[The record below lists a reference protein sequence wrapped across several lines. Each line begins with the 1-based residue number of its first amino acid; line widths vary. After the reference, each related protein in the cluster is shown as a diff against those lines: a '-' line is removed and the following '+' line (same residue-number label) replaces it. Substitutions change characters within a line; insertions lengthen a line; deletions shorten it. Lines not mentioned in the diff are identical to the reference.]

1 MKKMNTLVD
10 LALAQINNS
19 LNEKPARLPASVKE
33 KRRRLK
39 AIKARGFYRETT
51 TKKERQ
57 MSILKDIISQHG
69 NVTKDQ
75 CRELAKYFPDATLI
89 IKWGG
94 LPREKS
100 RARFIAERIEV
111 VEESGQDYCREV
123 FFPADAFNAIESALT
138 S

>member
-1 MKKMNTLVD
+1 
-10 LALAQINNS
+10 
-19 LNEKPARLPASVKE
+19 
-33 KRRRLK
+33 
-39 AIKARGFYRETT
+39 
-51 TKKERQ
+51 

-69 NVTKDQ
+69 SVTKKQ
-75 CRELAKYFPDATLI
+75 CRELVKHFPNAMLV

-100 RARFIAERIEV
+100 RARFIAERIEI

-123 FFPADAFNAIESALT
+123 FFPADSFNAIRNALG

>member
-1 MKKMNTLVD
+1 
-10 LALAQINNS
+10 
-19 LNEKPARLPASVKE
+19 
-33 KRRRLK
+33 
-39 AIKARGFYRETT
+39 
-51 TKKERQ
+51 

-69 NVTKDQ
+69 NVTKEQ
-75 CRELAKYFPDATLI
+75 CQELAKHFPNAMLV

-100 RARFIAERIEV
+100 RARFIADRIKI

-123 FFPADAFNAIESALT
+123 FFSADAFNGIRNALG